1 LFDDW
6 FGLICGSEDCEEKN
20 TSVSGALRPDE
31 VNSKV
36 HETSALNNESRHGD
50 NPKTS

>member
-1 LFDDW
+1 MAYIGKPVMRASQYQAAF
-6 FGLICGSEDCEEKN
+6 
-20 TSVSGALRPDE
+20 RPDE